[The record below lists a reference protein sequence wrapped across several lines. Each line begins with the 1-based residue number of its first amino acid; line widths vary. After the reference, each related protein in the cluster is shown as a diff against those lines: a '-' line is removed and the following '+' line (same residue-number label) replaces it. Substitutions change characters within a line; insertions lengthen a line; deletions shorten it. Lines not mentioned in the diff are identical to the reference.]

1 MTISDT
7 QQPAPDRAPGGRHVK
22 VLELL
27 GTLGAGAVE
36 ALRRQVVDL
45 PAGLKVAPV
54 RCSELTSLDP
64 VGAAALW
71 RLCEESRA
79 RGLQLALVDLPL
91 RFASRLRRHP
101 LLEFILWEEAM
112 FEDPFTGFSPSGR

>member
-1 MTISDT
+1 MTKSDI
-7 QQPAPDRAPGGRHVK
+7 QKPDPTAGGKPTRI
-22 VLELL
+22 LEIK
-27 GTLGAGAVE
+27 GALGAGVVE
-36 ALRRQVVDL
+36 ALRRQVVEL
-45 PAGLKVAPV
+45 PAGLTIAPV
-54 RCSELTSLDP
+54 RCSELASLDP

-79 RGLQLALVDLPL
+79 RGLQLTLLDLPL

-112 FEDPFTGFSPSGR
+112 FEDPFMGFSPSGR

>member
-1 MTISDT
+1 MTTSDT
-7 QQPAPDRAPGGRHVK
+7 HPPAPDRATGGRHVN

-27 GTLGAGAVE
+27 GTLSAAAVE
-36 ALRRQVVDL
+36 ALRRQVVEL
-45 PAGLKVAPV
+45 PAGFKVAPV

-79 RGLQLALVDLPL
+79 RGLTLTLVDLPI
-91 RFASRLRRHP
+91 RFGSRLRRHP
-101 LLEFILWEEAM
+101 LLEFVAWEEAL
-112 FEDPFTGFSPSGR
+112 FEEPFTGFSPSGR